1 MNKKPRSIRKQ
12 RGRKDDASLHKFVE
26 QVRQLRA
33 SLGLPPPEQDSFNS
47 QAAMAEWRHEQV
59 LLETLVMKPTT
70 RSKVRRGIKDDSSLH
85 EFAEE
90 ISRRREALG
99 LPPVDNDFDPHKVS
113 AEWHRE
119 RGLTPP
125 CARRRRKK
133 ASSKTDK
140 RHIRETAILISP
152 APAPAHGYL
161 AYCPAVN
168 GKGLYGET
176 MAEAESKMT
185 SYLMNLGK
193 PVAPGKALPKT
204 GARVKKVKIAMPSS
218 K

>member
-1 MNKKPRSIRKQ
+1 MSNPTLQSKAR
-12 RGRKDDASLHKFVE
+12 RGR
-26 QVRQLRA
+26 
-33 SLGLPPPEQDSFNS
+33 
-47 QAAMAEWRHEQV
+47 
-59 LLETLVMKPTT
+59 
-70 RSKVRRGIKDDSSLH
+70 KDDSSLH
-85 EFAEE
+85 KFAEE

-99 LPPVDNDFDPHKVS
+99 LPPVDNDFDPDKII

-119 RGLTPP
+119 LGLTPP
-125 CARRRRKK
+125 WARRHRKK
-133 ASSKTDK
+133 ASFKKDK
-140 RHIRETAILISP
+140 RHIREAAILISP
-152 APAPAHGYL
+152 APAHGYW

-193 PVAPGKALPKT
+193 PVAPGKPLPKLS
-204 GARVKKVKIAMPSS
+204 GRIKKIKIAVPSW